1 MKANNGYKIRK
12 DRELKGFT
20 QDYMSGKLEMSQ
32 HAYSKIDNNDI
43 KLDRGSIEYSSKILD
58 VETFDLI
65 SFDDNLGF
73 YNCSQSG
80 KFQTFN
86 NNFPTE
92 IKKSFN
98 YRINHVE
105 KEVLFLMRNAP
116 KKLNFSVVRIYF
128 IYLYV

>member
-1 MKANNGYKIRK
+1 V
-12 DRELKGFT
+12 
-20 QDYMSGKLEMSQ
+20 GKLEMSQ